1 MPSETRVIIFMIS
14 NIPLTHVLVRK
25 RDNQFIPLQQFKRL
39 KMKKVTTYLF
49 NRTMKISIAKNA
61 K

>member
-1 MPSETRVIIFMIS
+1 MYWLGKETTNLSLFS
-14 NIPLTHVLVRK
+14 NS
-25 RDNQFIPLQQFKRL
+25 KRL
-39 KMKKVTTYLF
+39 NNEESNYILLF